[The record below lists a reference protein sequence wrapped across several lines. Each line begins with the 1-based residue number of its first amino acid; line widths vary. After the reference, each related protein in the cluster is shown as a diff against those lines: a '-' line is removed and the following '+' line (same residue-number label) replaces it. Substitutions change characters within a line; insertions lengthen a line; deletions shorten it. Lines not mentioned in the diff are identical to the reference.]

1 MFETHE
7 WLISISQFKSVRWK
21 LVNWNNS
28 EEVFATVTHKL
39 KVKRMEFKKICKND
53 FLMNTFVVLQD
64 GDRVFQDIPGFFI
77 CQFWQELFLMMTFSY
92 CFY

>member
-1 MFETHE
+1 
-7 WLISISQFKSVRWK
+7 
-21 LVNWNNS
+21 
-28 EEVFATVTHKL
+28 
-39 KVKRMEFKKICKND
+39 
-53 FLMNTFVVLQD
+53 MNTFVVLQD